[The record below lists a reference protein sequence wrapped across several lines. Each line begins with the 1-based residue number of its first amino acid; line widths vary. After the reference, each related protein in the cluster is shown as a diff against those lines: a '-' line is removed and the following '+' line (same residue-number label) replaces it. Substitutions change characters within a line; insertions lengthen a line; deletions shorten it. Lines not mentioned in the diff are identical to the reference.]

1 MKNIIDAVL
10 TVISIL
16 VPRLKKPGSVAG
28 IQETKE
34 AVVALNEI
42 ALFLAIQLKDGL
54 GADDATA
61 LYEKL
66 LQDHEFKAKLFLA
79 YDKYNQIPSEIKD
92 IDAGEGLELVQV
104 QVEYV
109 SKYLAIFNAP
119 APAPEQ
125 LELFNQEVKA

>member
-16 VPRLKKPGSVAG
+16 VPRLKKPDSVAG

-34 AVVALNEI
+34 AIVALNEI

-54 GADDATA
+54 GAEDAVA
-61 LYEKL
+61 LYEKIL
-66 LQDHEFKAKLFLA
+66 KDHEFKAKLFLA
-79 YDKYNQIPSEIKD
+79 YDKYKEIPVEIKD

-109 SKYLAIFNAP
+109 SKYLAVFNP
-119 APAPEQ
+119 PAPEQ
-125 LELFNQEVKA
+125 LELFGKA